1 MLQLTVATQ
10 PLREATVS
18 QLLNVRE
25 LTALN
30 SKSELELLPEKQLVS
45 VPSAMVSLVLP
56 SISEHVSLS
65 TLLSQLGCSLI

>member
-25 LTALN
+25 LTALD
-30 SKSELELLPEKQLVS
+30 SESELELLPEKQLVS
-45 VPSAMVSLVLP
+45 VLSAMRWRYPASVNMSAFQHCRP
-56 SISEHVSLS
+56 SRYVV
-65 TLLSQLGCSLI
+65 